1 MLVLREEK
9 IIDPNNVIGSNI
21 KRIRKERGIGQTE
34 LVKMLQLNDV
44 DITRETLV
52 KIEGGRQHIKL
63 SQLNNIKKVLKVSY
77 IEILE

>member
-77 IEILE
+77 MEILE